1 MHYAP
6 VQVCPPLLN
15 IILVL
20 MYKLTN
26 PGVSFR
32 EANAPECCAGERSA
46 NVSRRPLQPIGLG
59 DCKTP
64 LALQCIIQPL
74 LVTRDPANAL
84 IGENRERPQPAGAP
98 SS

>member
-1 MHYAP
+1 
-6 VQVCPPLLN
+6 
-15 IILVL
+15 